1 MKRNRVLA
9 GVAVLMVALLVAG
22 LLVRERGAA
31 ARRPSGNPGAP
42 AEFRTA
48 KAPARDFPRR
58 TGYTILPPAEGPAA
72 AAQENPPHPLD
83 AEIAAREAR
92 WKPWRGTRVDL
103 NFTDM
108 PLAEVLADLER
119 RYGLKFLV
127 VPGVDL
133 ARRQTTFKVME
144 LAADQSIDLIFKMA
158 DLKWVLGPDGTVVVL
173 EKDMDASPWAA
184 KDSPELTAM
193 ETALEDRTRNRRQ
206 DEKDDKADA
215 FLESVRGRT
224 LAKEIPP
231 AGVYDSLDTL
241 QETVRLNMVIS
252 ARARQA
258 FKDDLSISALP
269 AGRLLQE
276 TFDAWS
282 REAGLEWK
290 VENGVLFFGPPE
302 EIAPAK
308 EKDAKRRADRK
319 ERDKALSAL
328 LARRVTIG
336 GENLAIR
343 QVAALLEPALG
354 VSVRCD
360 PETWHRTVR
369 LSLEPRERPALDIV
383 RIVQAAAPVEVW
395 LRDGVLW
402 FLGPTPPPFDPYA
415 GK

>member
-1 MKRNRVLA
+1 MKRNRLLA
-9 GVAVLMVALLVAG
+9 GVGAVMLALLVAG
-22 LLVRERGAA
+22 LLVRGRDGGGKGSPRDA
-31 ARRPSGNPGAP
+31 GTP
-42 AEFRTA
+42 AELRAA

-72 AAQENPPHPLD
+72 AGQEDPPHPLD
-83 AEIAAREAR
+83 AEIAARKER

-103 NFTDM
+103 NYTDM
-108 PLAEVLADLER
+108 PLAEVLADLEK

-133 ARRQTTFKVME
+133 SRRTTTFKVME
-144 LAADQSIDLIFKMA
+144 LAADQTIDLIFKMA
-158 DLKWVLGPDGTVVVL
+158 NLKYVLAPDGTAVVL
-173 EKDMDASPWAA
+173 ERDMDASPWAA
-184 KDSPELTAM
+184 KDSPELQELETAM
-193 ETALEDRTRNRRQ
+193 DDRTRNRRQ

-224 LAKEIPP
+224 LPKEIPP
-231 AGVYDSLDTL
+231 AGIYDSMDAL

-252 ARARQA
+252 SNARRTM
-258 FKDDLSISALP
+258 KNDVPIGALP
-269 AGRLLQE
+269 AGKLLQE

-282 REAGLEWK
+282 REAGLDWK
-290 VENGVLFFGPPE
+290 VENGVLYFGPPD
-302 EIAPAK
+302 EIGPAR
-308 EKDAKRRADRK
+308 EKDAKRRADRR

-328 LARRVTIG
+328 LARRVTVG

-354 VSVRCD
+354 VPVRCD

-369 LSLEPRERPALDIV
+369 LTIEPRERPALDIV

-402 FLGPTPPPFDPYA
+402 FLGPTPTPVDPYA

>member
-1 MKRNRVLA
+1 
-9 GVAVLMVALLVAG
+9 
-22 LLVRERGAA
+22 
-31 ARRPSGNPGAP
+31 
-42 AEFRTA
+42 
-48 KAPARDFPRR
+48 
-58 TGYTILPPAEGPAA
+58 
-72 AAQENPPHPLD
+72 
-83 AEIAAREAR
+83 
-92 WKPWRGTRVDL
+92 
-103 NFTDM
+103 
-108 PLAEVLADLER
+108 
-119 RYGLKFLV
+119 
-127 VPGVDL
+127 
-133 ARRQTTFKVME
+133 
-144 LAADQSIDLIFKMA
+144 
-158 DLKWVLGPDGTVVVL
+158 
-173 EKDMDASPWAA
+173 
-184 KDSPELTAM
+184 
-193 ETALEDRTRNRRQ
+193 
-206 DEKDDKADA
+206 
-215 FLESVRGRT
+215 
-224 LAKEIPP
+224 
-231 AGVYDSLDTL
+231 
-241 QETVRLNMVIS
+241 
-252 ARARQA
+252 RARQA